1 MIMVAQVYTHS
12 FFLLPSLNFILQC
25 VLKNRVQQQAGQRV
39 TLLGYFSDVENVA
52 LFVCLYR
59 CLLVSVYLLQEADV
73 IVIDVAR
80 FEGVPN

>member
-1 MIMVAQVYTHS
+1 M
-12 FFLLPSLNFILQC
+12 LNSRLDSGSPCF
-25 VLKNRVQQQAGQRV
+25 GS
-39 TLLGYFSDVENVA
+39 FSDLENVA

-73 IVIDVAR
+73 IVIDVER